1 MSMELVI
8 GELGS
13 AFLVLLAGMAGSGMI
28 LMVLNYVSDVL

>member
-13 AFLVLLAGMAGSGMI
+13 ALLVLMAGLAGSGMI
-28 LMVLNYVSDVL
+28 LMVLDYVSEIL